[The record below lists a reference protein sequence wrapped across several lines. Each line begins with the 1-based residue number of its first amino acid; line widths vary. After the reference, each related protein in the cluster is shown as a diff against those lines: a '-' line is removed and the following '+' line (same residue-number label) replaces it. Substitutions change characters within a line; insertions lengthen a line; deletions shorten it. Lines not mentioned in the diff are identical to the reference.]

1 MAQPWGME
9 DNIVISFRLRHVRI
23 ALALTGIV
31 RRVKWL
37 SPDTRMRIA
46 RWILERVVLVQ
57 VDK

>member
-1 MAQPWGME
+1 ME

-46 RWILERVVLVQ
+46 RWIIERVPVWTVG
-57 VDK
+57 K

>member
-1 MAQPWGME
+1 M
-9 DNIVISFRLRHVRI
+9 DNNIVISFRLRHVRI